1 MVREKTKVIDV
12 IGHVRRLL
20 INSLLV
26 YMYTLFL
33 LIETNIVLL

>member
-1 MVREKTKVIDV
+1 MVREKTKVTDV
-12 IGHVRRLL
+12 IEHVRRLL

-26 YMYTLFL
+26 YMYALFL